1 MGHEGIDQRQAPRF
15 RTRLF
20 GVFRRDIDLDE
31 TGTLMLNLS
40 IGGAFVKADDPC
52 PPGSPITLRFYLD
65 APEAASSP
73 ARVSFGNPSPPP
85 ARSGGLDAPEVATPL
100 SVAAEVVWWRRPGGE
115 DVEPGM
121 GVRFLQI
128 GSDDQRR
135 LPEYLTRLVE
145 EDLFGA

>member
-1 MGHEGIDQRQAPRF
+1 MGHEGIDQRQNPRF

-31 TGTLMLNLS
+31 TEALMLNLS

-52 PPGSPITLRFYLD
+52 PPGTPITLRFYLD
-65 APEAASSP
+65 
-73 ARVSFGNPSPPP
+73 
-85 ARSGGLDAPEVATPL
+85 DAPTPL
-100 SVAAEVVWWRRPGGE
+100 SVAAEVAWWRRPGVE
-115 DVEPGM
+115 AVEPGM

-135 LPEYLTRLVE
+135 LREYLARLVE